1 MNIFWAE
8 WFGKIKI
15 QNNWWRPMDTYD
27 NGDDRPAVLSEFMSL
42 CCVLHM
48 YMLAFRLGELC
59 QCFPIPS
66 LNIFA

>member
-1 MNIFWAE
+1 
-8 WFGKIKI
+8 
-15 QNNWWRPMDTYD
+15 MDTYD

-42 CCVLHM
+42 CCVLV
-48 YMLAFRLGELC
+48 LAFRLGELC